1 MRTSKTSSRGGEF
14 GLHVSEF
21 TAVRELTAVRRARG
35 EIDSAELKAHTAVVQ
50 SAFDATDASLKARRF
65 KGVTGTPLAPAA
77 LEQRPLLTE
86 TPEELIY
93 LRVKE
98 GSKEIASRRGIPAT
112 SETTYLELTNLAVMC
127 YLTANDW
134 ERLEPLPMIAETF
147 VDHNETER
155 SKITMPMTGRAAA
168 NVNKYVRVTITSA
181 RAPVIVRRTV
191 NETLMAADRA
201 SRSVPRKYVQVG
213 VKELHYPEK
222 LFNEM
227 VEQLVSL
234 ELGVHRS
241 DVDALTNF
249 MKALRD
255 AVVSCEGTDMAV
267 PVTFG
272 NYAARRSPGNKNRAR
287 AHMFESRAGQLQN
300 LARLPCIASSERW
313 SSFAKD
319 VNALV
324 AVLTNKFTTMNREA
338 DQAATRRATT
348 RDFPAG
354 LANVETA
361 EAAEGGTAV
370 SRT

>member
-1 MRTSKTSSRGGEF
+1 MLFEALRGVTAMRTSKTSSRGGEF

-249 MKALRD
+249 MKALLVRKRRRLCQRH
-255 AVVSCEGTDMAV
+255 APRPPVLPPPRRRRHAPHRIPARCSLSACRVST
-267 PVTFG
+267 
-272 NYAARRSPGNKNRAR
+272 RSPRSPVARSAR
-287 AHMFESRAGQLQN
+287 A
-300 LARLPCIASSERW
+300 ASSQPP
-313 SSFAKD
+313 S
-319 VNALV
+319 
-324 AVLTNKFTTMNREA
+324 
-338 DQAATRRATT
+338 RR
-348 RDFPAG
+348 RP
-354 LANVETA
+354 
-361 EAAEGGTAV
+361 
-370 SRT
+370 